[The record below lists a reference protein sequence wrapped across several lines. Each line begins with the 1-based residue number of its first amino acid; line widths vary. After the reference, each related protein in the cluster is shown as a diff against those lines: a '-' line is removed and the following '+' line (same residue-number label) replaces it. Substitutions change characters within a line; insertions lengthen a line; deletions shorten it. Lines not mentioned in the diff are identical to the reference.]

1 MRSPFEATPEI
12 VPKLVQ
18 KTEIVPGLVQEE
30 VEPEIILE
38 EELEEPQEEVE
49 VEEEEVEEII
59 EEKKP
64 EEEEPEE
71 IEGEVVESDLK
82 LEFDPVLKDQTFAGD
97 TFVAP
102 VPLLHLEYN
111 FQMGDVFKVI
121 SKNPTN
127 HEIIFRGDK
136 TSFSLFDPSNFNV
149 INIGD
154 IYKVVSRNSD
164 LSTDRPYDY
173 NITFERTKK
182 GEYNVW

>member
-12 VPKLVQ
+12 VPELVQ
-18 KTEIVPGLVQEE
+18 KTEIVPKSVQEE

-38 EELEEPQEEVE
+38 EEE
-49 VEEEEVEEII
+49 VEELQGEAEEVV
-59 EEKKP
+59 
-64 EEEEPEE
+64 EEPEE
-71 IEGEVVESDLK
+71 VEGEVVEPNLK
-82 LEFDPVLKDQTFAGD
+82 LKFDPVLKDQTFAGD

-111 FQMGDVFKVI
+111 FQMGDIFKVI
-121 SKNPTN
+121 SKNPAN

-149 INIGD
+149 ITVGD

-182 GEYNVW
+182 GEANEG